1 LRRKK
6 RRINTCN
13 VKNRLLKVKI
23 KLELE
28 FFKRKRRKEKE
39 GAVS

>member
-1 LRRKK
+1 VREG
-6 RRINTCN
+6 RINTCN